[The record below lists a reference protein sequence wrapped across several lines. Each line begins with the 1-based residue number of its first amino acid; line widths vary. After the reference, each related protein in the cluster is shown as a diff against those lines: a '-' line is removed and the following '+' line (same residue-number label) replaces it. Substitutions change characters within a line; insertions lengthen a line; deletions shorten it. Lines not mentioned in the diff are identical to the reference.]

1 MGENSKL
8 MNSPIQY
15 VKGVGEKRA
24 ALFNKIGIYNVEDL
38 IHYFPREYEDRRH
51 IYSISQLSEG
61 MVCCIKAPVLTL
73 AAERRFKYN
82 LAVYSLAIDDGTGSI
97 NVFWFSSPKYKRKF
111 ERGTEYIFYGKV
123 VNRNGWIQFE
133 LIEAETA
140 DKNAKTGKILP
151 VYPLTKGINQNNLR
165 SMMASVM
172 DKISFFEDVL
182 PESIVRENNLMSYD
196 KAMRCIHFPDNM
208 DDFENARRRF
218 VFEELFILQ
227 LSLNYMKENRA
238 NAKGIVFGDISCGR
252 EFVDSLPFELTSAQ
266 KKAIREICD
275 DFQSGTPMNRLVQ
288 GDVGS
293 GKTVVAA
300 CAMYI
305 AVKNGYQTALMAP
318 TEILANQHYNTFK
331 NFFGDKIKIALLTGS
346 VSNKKKMLEGIEKG
360 EYQVVI
366 GTHALIEDTVN
377 FKNLGFCVTD
387 EQHRFGVNQ
396 RSKLGGKGDF
406 CHMLVMSAT
415 PIPRT
420 LALILYGDLD
430 ITIIGDKP
438 KGRQDIDTFSVNDN
452 IRQRAYGF
460 VRKQLSEGRQAYVVC
475 PLVEESES
483 LDAVASV
490 QFAEK
495 LQTEVFPEYKVGLL
509 HGKMKSKEKDSVMM
523 QFKNGEIDLLVATT
537 VIEVG
542 VDVPNANI
550 MVIENAERF
559 GLSQLHQ
566 LRGRVGRGNFK
577 SYCVLITNSQNDVTK
592 ERMKTMT
599 DTNDG
604 FKISQK
610 DLELRGCGEFFGTRQ
625 HGLPELKI
633 ANLFTDIDIL
643 KDAQEQC
650 EKLLSENPHL
660 YGPQCE
666 RLKERI
672 NHMFQKF
679 DGADIFN

>member
-1 MGENSKL
+1 MSENKKL
-8 MNSPIQY
+8 ITSPIRY
-15 VKGVGEKRA
+15 VKGVGDKRA

-51 IYSISQLSEG
+51 IYNIANLSDG
-61 MVCCIKAPVLTL
+61 MTCCIKAPVLTI
-73 AAERRFKYN
+73 ATERRFKYN
-82 LAVYSLAIDDGTGSI
+82 LAVFSLAIDDGTGSI
-97 NVFWFSSPKYKRKF
+97 NVFWFSSPKYKRTF
-111 ERGTEYIFYGKV
+111 ERGREYVFYGKA
-123 VNRNGWIQFE
+123 VNKNGWLQFE
-133 LIEAETA
+133 LIEAEPA
-140 DKNAKTGKILP
+140 DKNTKTGKILP
-151 VYPLTKGINQNNLR
+151 VYPLTKGINQTNLR
-165 SMMASVM
+165 SMMSSVM
-172 DKISFFEDVL
+172 AEINFFEDVL
-182 PESIVRENNLMSYD
+182 PEKVVKENDLMAYD
-196 KAMRCIHFPDNM
+196 KALRSIHFPEDM
-208 DDFENARRRF
+208 TDFEKARRRF
-218 VFEELFILQ
+218 VFEELFVLQ
-227 LSLNYMKENRA
+227 LSLSFMKENRENSTGA
-238 NAKGIVFGDISCGR
+238 VFHNISYGR
-252 EFVDSLPFELTSAQ
+252 EFVDSLPFELTGAQ

-275 DFQSGTPMNRLVQ
+275 DFQSGKPMNRLVQ

-293 GKTVVAA
+293 GKTVVSA

-331 NFFGDKIKIALLTGS
+331 KFFGDRVNIALLTGS
-346 VSNKKKMLEGIEKG
+346 TSGKKKILEGIAKG
-360 EYQVVI
+360 EYDIVI
-366 GTHALIEDTVN
+366 GTHALIEDNVV
-377 FKNLGFCVTD
+377 FSNLGFCVTD
-387 EQHRFGVNQ
+387 EQHRFGVSQ
-396 RSKLGGKGDF
+396 RSKLSGKSDS
-406 CHMLVMSAT
+406 CHLLVMSAT

-438 KGRQDIDTFSVNDN
+438 KGRLEIDTFCVNDN
-452 IRQRAYGF
+452 VRQRAYGF
-460 VRKQLSEGRQAYVVC
+460 VKKQLEEGRQGYVVC

-495 LQTEVFPEYKVGLL
+495 LQAEIFPEYKVGLL
-509 HGKMKSKEKDSVMM
+509 HGKMKAKEKDEVML
-523 QFKNGEIDLLVATT
+523 QFKNGEIDLLVSTT

-566 LRGRVGRGNFK
+566 LRGRVGRGDAK
-577 SYCVLITNSQNDVTK
+577 SYCVLITNSQNDVTQ
-592 ERMKTMT
+592 ERMKIMT
-599 DTNDG
+599 QTNDG

-633 ANLFTDIDIL
+633 ANLFTDIDVL
-643 KDAQEQC
+643 KEAQIACDE
-650 EKLLSENPHL
+650 LLKNNPYL
-660 YGPQCE
+660 YGQDCS

-672 NHMFQKF
+672 NHMFEKF
-679 DGADIFN
+679 GGADIFN

>member
-1 MGENSKL
+1 MSEYGNFIS
-8 MNSPIQY
+8 SPVQY

-24 ALFNKIGIYNVEDL
+24 VLLNKLGIYNVEDL

-61 MVCCIKAPVLTL
+61 MVCCIKAPVLTM
-73 AAERRFKYN
+73 AAERRFKHN
-82 LAVYSLAIDDGTGSI
+82 LAVFSLAIDDGTGSI
-97 NVFWFSSPKYKRKF
+97 SVFWFSSPKYKRKF
-111 ERGTEYIFYGKV
+111 ERGREYIFYGKAV
-123 VNRNGWIQFE
+123 SRNGWLQFE
-133 LIEAETA
+133 LLEAEPA

-165 SMMASVM
+165 GMVESVM
-172 DKISFFEDVL
+172 NKIDFFEDIL
-182 PESIVRENNLMSYD
+182 PEAIVRQNNLMSYD
-196 KAMRCIHFPDNM
+196 KAMRCIHFPEDM
-208 DDFENARRRF
+208 SDFEEARRRF

-227 LSLNYMKENRA
+227 LSLNYMKERRSQA
-238 NAKGIVFGDISCGR
+238 DGAVFADISCGR
-252 EFVDSLPFELTSAQ
+252 EFVNSLPFELTGAQ
-266 KKAIREICD
+266 KRAIREICE
-275 DFQSGTPMNRLVQ
+275 DFQSGKPMNRLVQ

-300 CAMYI
+300 CAMHI
-305 AVKNGYQTALMAP
+305 AVRNGYQAALMAP
-318 TEILANQHYNTFK
+318 TEILATQHYNTFLK
-331 NFFGDKIKIALLTGS
+331 FFGDKFKIALLTGS
-346 VSNKKKMLEGIEKG
+346 AAGKKKLSEGIASG
-360 EYQVVI
+360 EYDIVI
-366 GTHALIEDTVN
+366 GTHAIIEDSVS

-387 EQHRFGVNQ
+387 EQHRFGVSQ
-396 RSKLGGKGDF
+396 RSKLSGKSDF
-406 CHMLVMSAT
+406 CHVLVMSAT

-430 ITIIGDKP
+430 ITIIDSKP
-438 KGRQDIDTFSVNDN
+438 AGRQDIDTFCIKDKVRS
-452 IRQRAYGF
+452 RAYGF
-460 VRKQLSEGRQAYVVC
+460 VRKQLEEGRQAYVVC

-495 LQTEVFPEYKVGLL
+495 LQTQIFPEYKVGLL
-509 HGKMKSKEKDSVMM
+509 HGKMKAKEKDEVML
-523 QFKNGEIDLLVATT
+523 QFKSGEINLLVATT

-566 LRGRVGRGNFK
+566 LRGRVGRGDFK
-577 SYCVLITNSQNDVTK
+577 SYCVLITNSQNDVT
-592 ERMKTMT
+592 EQRMQTMT
-599 DTNDG
+599 ATNDG

-643 KDAQEQC
+643 KDAQSRCAE
-650 EKLLSENPHL
+650 LLDNNPHL
-660 YGPQCE
+660 YGEDCR

-672 NHMFQKF
+672 THMFEKF
-679 DGADIFN
+679 HGADIFN

>member
-1 MGENSKL
+1 MSEYSKL
-8 MNSPIQY
+8 INSPIQY
-15 VKGVGEKRA
+15 VKGVGEKRTV
-24 ALFNKIGIYNVEDL
+24 LFNRLGIYNVEDL

-51 IYSISQLSEG
+51 IYNISQLTEG
-61 MVCCIKAPVLTL
+61 MVCCIKAPVLTV

-82 LAVYSLAIDDGTGSI
+82 LAVFSLAIDDGTGSI

-111 ERGTEYIFYGKV
+111 ERGTEYIFYGKAV
-123 VNRNGWIQFE
+123 SRNGWLQFE
-133 LIEAETA
+133 LIEAEMA

-165 SMMASVM
+165 TMIASVM
-172 DKISFFEDVL
+172 DKVDFFEDIL
-182 PESIVRENNLMSYD
+182 PADIVRKNRLMSYD
-196 KAMRCIHFPDNM
+196 KAMRCIHFPDDM
-208 DDFENARRRF
+208 DDFEQARRRF

-227 LSLNYMKENRA
+227 LSLNYMKERRA
-238 NAKGIVFGDISCGR
+238 RTDGAVFSDISCGR
-252 EFVDSLPFELTSAQ
+252 EFVDSLPFELTAAQ
-266 KKAIREICD
+266 KHAIREICE
-275 DFQSGTPMNRLVQ
+275 DFQSGKPMNRLVQ

-300 CAMYI
+300 CAMHI
-305 AVKNGYQTALMAP
+305 AVRNGYQAALMAP
-318 TEILANQHYNTFK
+318 TEILSTQHYNTFQK
-331 NFFGDKIKIALLTGS
+331 FFGDKFKIALLTGS
-346 VSNKKKMLEGIEKG
+346 AAGKKKLLAGIEAG
-360 EYQVVI
+360 DYDIVI
-366 GTHALIEDTVN
+366 GTHAIIEDNVI

-387 EQHRFGVNQ
+387 EQHRFGVSQ
-396 RSKLGGKGDF
+396 RSKLSGKSDF
-406 CHMLVMSAT
+406 CHVLVMSAT

-438 KGRQDIDTFSVNDN
+438 AGRQEIDTFCVNDS
-452 IRQRAYGF
+452 IRNRAYGF
-460 VRKQLSEGRQAYVVC
+460 VRKQLEEGRQGYVVC
-475 PLVEESES
+475 PLVEESDS

-495 LQTEVFPEYKVGLL
+495 LQTQVFPEYKVGLL
-509 HGKMKSKEKDSVMM
+509 HGKMKSKEKDDIMM
-523 QFKNGEIDLLVATT
+523 RFKEGEINLLVATT

-566 LRGRVGRGNFK
+566 LRGRVGRGDFK
-577 SYCVLITNSQNDVTK
+577 SYCVLITNSQNDVTQQ
-592 ERMKTMT
+592 RMQTMT
-599 DTNDG
+599 STNDG

-643 KDAQEQC
+643 KDAQIQC
-650 EKLLSENPHL
+650 EELLNENPHL
-660 YGPQCE
+660 YGPECE

-672 NHMFQKF
+672 THMFDKF

>member
-1 MGENSKL
+1 MSDYKKL
-8 MNSPIQY
+8 INSPIQY
-15 VKGVGEKRA
+15 VKGVGEKRT
-24 ALFNKIGIYNVEDL
+24 ALFNKLGIYNVEDL

-51 IYSISQLSEG
+51 IYNISQLSDG
-61 MVCCIKAPVLTL
+61 MVCCIKAPVLTV

-111 ERGTEYIFYGKV
+111 ERGVEYIFYGKAV
-123 VNRNGWIQFE
+123 SRNGWLQFE
-133 LIEAETA
+133 LIEAEAA
-140 DKNAKTGKILP
+140 DKNTKTGKILP
-151 VYPLTKGINQNNLR
+151 VYPLTKGINQTNLR
-165 SMMASVM
+165 SMIASVM
-172 DKISFFEDVL
+172 DGIDFFEDFL
-182 PESIVRENNLMSYD
+182 PQEIVRKNNLMSYD
-196 KAMRCIHFPDNM
+196 KAMRCIHFPDDM
-208 DDFENARRRF
+208 DDFEKARRRF
-218 VFEELFILQ
+218 VFEELFVLQ
-227 LSLNYMKENRA
+227 LSLNYMKDRRCRA
-238 NAKGIVFGDISCGR
+238 DGLIFTDISCGR
-252 EFVDSLPFELTSAQ
+252 AFVDSLPFELTGAQ
-266 KKAIREICD
+266 KRAIREICD
-275 DFQSGTPMNRLVQ
+275 DFKSGTPMNRLVQ

-305 AVKNGYQTALMAP
+305 TVCNGYQAALMAP

-331 NFFGDKIKIALLTGS
+331 NLFGDTFKIALLTGS
-346 VSNKKKMLEGIEKG
+346 VSGKKKLLADIEAG
-360 EYQVVI
+360 EYDIVI
-366 GTHALIEDTVN
+366 GTHAIIEDNVN

-387 EQHRFGVNQ
+387 EQHRFGVSQ
-396 RSKLGGKGDF
+396 RSKLSSKSQF
-406 CHMLVMSAT
+406 CHVLVMSAT

-430 ITIIGDKP
+430 ITIIDDKP
-438 KGRQDIDTFSVNDN
+438 AGRQDIDTFCVNDS
-452 IRQRAYGF
+452 IRGRAYNF
-460 VRKQLSEGRQAYVVC
+460 VRKQLAEGRQAYVVC

-483 LDAVASV
+483 LDAVSSV

-495 LQTEVFPEYKVGLL
+495 LQTQVFPEYKVGLL
-509 HGKMKSKEKDSVMM
+509 HGKMKAKEKDEVMM
-523 QFKNGEIDLLVATT
+523 RFKDGEVNLLVATT

-566 LRGRVGRGNFK
+566 LRGRVGRGDFK
-577 SYCVLITNSQNDVTK
+577 SYCVLITNSQNDATQQ
-592 ERMKTMT
+592 RMQTMT
-599 DTNDG
+599 STNDG

-643 KDAQEQC
+643 KDAQMQC
-650 EKLLSENPHL
+650 EELLTNNPHL
-660 YGPQCE
+660 YGPDCE

-672 NHMFQKF
+672 THMFDKF

>member
-1 MGENSKL
+1 MSEYARLVS
-8 MNSPIQY
+8 SPIQY

-24 ALFNKIGIYNVEDL
+24 ALFNKLGIFNVEDL

-51 IYSISQLSEG
+51 IYNISQLSEG

-82 LAVYSLAIDDGTGSI
+82 LAVFSLVLDDGTGSI

-111 ERGTEYIFYGKV
+111 ERGREYIFYGKAV
-123 VNRNGWIQFE
+123 SRNGWLQFE
-133 LIEAETA
+133 LLEAEPA
-140 DKNAKTGKILP
+140 DKSAKTGIILP
-151 VYPLTKGINQNNLR
+151 VYPLTKGINQSTIR
-165 SMMASVM
+165 SMMKHVM
-172 DKISFFEDVL
+172 DNIDFFEDIL
-182 PESIVRENNLMSYD
+182 PEGVVIQNNLMSYD
-196 KAMRCIHFPDNM
+196 KAIRCIHYPDNM
-208 DDFENARRRF
+208 DDFEEARRRF

-227 LSLNYMKENRA
+227 LSLNYMKERRA
-238 NAKGIVFGDISCGR
+238 RADGLIFGDISCGR
-252 EFVDSLPFELTSAQ
+252 GFVDSLPFELTGAQ
-266 KKAIREICD
+266 KRAIREICE
-275 DFQSGTPMNRLVQ
+275 DFQSGKPMNRLVQ

-300 CAMYI
+300 CAMHI
-305 AVKNGYQTALMAP
+305 AVCNGYQAALMAP
-318 TEILANQHYNTFK
+318 TEILANQHYNTFLK
-331 NFFGDKIKIALLTGS
+331 LFGDKVSIALLTGS
-346 VSNKKKMLEGIEKG
+346 VSKKKKLLEGIEAG
-360 EYQVVI
+360 EYDIVI
-366 GTHALIEDTVN
+366 GTHAVIEDNVK

-387 EQHRFGVNQ
+387 EQHRFGVSQ
-396 RSKLGGKGDF
+396 RSKLSGKSET
-406 CHMLVMSAT
+406 CHVLVMSAT

-430 ITIIGDKP
+430 ITIIDDKP
-438 KGRQDIDTFSVNDN
+438 AGRQEIDTFCVNDK
-452 IRQRAYGF
+452 IRGRAYGF
-460 VRKQLSEGRQAYVVC
+460 VRKQLEEGRQAYVVC
-475 PLVEESES
+475 PLVEESDS

-490 QFAEK
+490 QFSEK
-495 LQTEVFPEYKVGLL
+495 LQTQVFPDYKVGLL
-509 HGKMKSKEKDSVMM
+509 HGKMKANEKEEVMLR
-523 QFKNGEIDLLVATT
+523 FKNGEINLLVATT

-566 LRGRVGRGNFK
+566 LRGRVGRGDFK
-577 SYCVLITNSQNDVTK
+577 SYCVLITNSQNDETQQ
-592 ERMKTMT
+592 RMKTMT
-599 DTNDG
+599 STNDG

-643 KDAQEQC
+643 KEAQEQC
-650 EKLLSENPHL
+650 QKLLENNPHL
-660 YGPQCE
+660 YGE
-666 RLKERI
+666 EFNLLKGRI
-672 NHMFQKF
+672 THMFDKF

>member
-1 MGENSKL
+1 MSESKKL
-8 MNSPIQY
+8 ITSPIRY
-15 VKGVGEKRA
+15 VKGVGDKRA
-24 ALFNKIGIYNVEDL
+24 ALFNKIGIFNVEDL

-51 IYSISQLSEG
+51 IYNISNLSDG
-61 MVCCIKAPVLTL
+61 MVCCIKAPVLTI
-73 AAERRFKYN
+73 ATERRFKYN
-82 LAVYSLAIDDGTGSI
+82 LAVFSLAIDDGTGSI

-111 ERGTEYIFYGKV
+111 ERGMEYIFYGKA
-123 VNRNGWIQFE
+123 VNRNGWLQFE
-133 LIEAETA
+133 LIEAEPA
-140 DKNAKTGKILP
+140 NKNAKTGKILP
-151 VYPLTKGINQNNLR
+151 VYPLTKGINQTNLR
-165 SMMASVM
+165 SMMSSVM
-172 DKISFFEDVL
+172 AEISFFEDIL
-182 PESIVRENNLMSYD
+182 PESIVKENGLMPYD
-196 KAMRCIHFPDNM
+196 KALRSIHFPDDM
-208 DDFENARRRF
+208 TDFEKARHRF
-218 VFEELFILQ
+218 VFEELFVLQ
-227 LSLNYMKENRA
+227 LSLSFMKENRENSTGA
-238 NAKGIVFGDISCGR
+238 VFHNISYGR
-252 EFVDSLPFELTSAQ
+252 EFVDSLPFELTGAQ

-275 DFQSGTPMNRLVQ
+275 DFQSGKPMNRLVQ

-305 AVKNGYQTALMAP
+305 AVKNGYQAALMAP
-318 TEILANQHYNTFK
+318 TEILATQHYNTFK
-331 NFFGDKIKIALLTGS
+331 NFFGDKVKIALLTGS
-346 VSNKKKMLEGIEKG
+346 ISGKKKILEGIERH
-360 EYQVVI
+360 EYDIVI
-366 GTHALIEDTVN
+366 GTHALIEDNVV
-377 FKNLGFCVTD
+377 FSNLGFCVTD

-396 RSKLGGKGDF
+396 RSKLSGKSEF
-406 CHMLVMSAT
+406 CHLLVMSAT

-438 KGRQDIDTFSVNDN
+438 SGRQDVDTFCVNEN
-452 IRQRAYGF
+452 VRQRAYGF
-460 VRKQLSEGRQAYVVC
+460 VKKQLQEGRQGYVVC

-495 LQTEVFPEYKVGLL
+495 LQKDIFPEYKVGLL
-509 HGKMKSKEKDSVMM
+509 HGKMKAKEKDEVML

-566 LRGRVGRGNFK
+566 LRGRVGRGEAK
-577 SYCVLITNSQNDVTK
+577 SYCVLITNSQNDVTQ
-592 ERMKTMT
+592 ERMKIMT
-599 DTNDG
+599 QTNDG

-633 ANLFTDIDIL
+633 ANLFTDIDVL
-643 KDAQEQC
+643 KEAQIACDE
-650 EKLLSENPHL
+650 LLKNNPYL
-660 YGPQCE
+660 YGQDCA

-672 NHMFQKF
+672 GHMFEKF
-679 DGADIFN
+679 GGADIFN

>member
-1 MGENSKL
+1 MSEYYKL
-8 MNSPIQY
+8 IDSPIRY
-15 VKGVGEKRA
+15 VKGVGEKRT
-24 ALFNKIGIYNVEDL
+24 ALFNKLGIYNVEDL

-51 IYSISQLSEG
+51 IYSISQLAEG
-61 MVCCIKAPVLTL
+61 MVCCIKAPVLTV

-82 LAVYSLAIDDGTGSI
+82 LAVFSLAIDDGTGSI

-111 ERGTEYIFYGKV
+111 ERGKEYIFYGKAV
-123 VNRNGWIQFE
+123 SRNGWLQFE
-133 LIEAETA
+133 LIEAEAA

-165 SMMASVM
+165 TMIASVM
-172 DKISFFEDVL
+172 DEIEFFEDIL
-182 PESIVRENNLMSYD
+182 PADIVAKNRLMSYD
-196 KAMRCIHFPDNM
+196 RAMRCIHFPDDM
-208 DDFENARRRF
+208 DDFEQARRRF
-218 VFEELFILQ
+218 IFEELFILQ
-227 LSLNYMKENRA
+227 LSLNYMKERRA
-238 NAKGIVFGDISCGR
+238 REDGAIFSDISCGR
-252 EFVDSLPFELTSAQ
+252 EFVDSLPFELTGAQ
-266 KKAIREICD
+266 KHAIREICE
-275 DFQSGTPMNRLVQ
+275 DFQSGKPMNRLVQ

-300 CAMYI
+300 CAMHI
-305 AVKNGYQTALMAP
+305 AVRNGYQAALMAP
-318 TEILANQHYNTFK
+318 TEILAAQHYNTFLK
-331 NFFGDKIKIALLTGS
+331 FFGDKFRIALLTGS
-346 VSNKKKMLEGIEKG
+346 ASGKKKLLAGIESG
-360 EYQVVI
+360 EYDIVI
-366 GTHALIEDTVN
+366 GTHAIIEDNVV

-387 EQHRFGVNQ
+387 EQHRFGVSQ
-396 RSKLGGKGDF
+396 RSKLSGKSDS
-406 CHMLVMSAT
+406 CHVLVMSAT

-438 KGRQDIDTFSVNDN
+438 AGRQDIDTFCVNDSV
-452 IRQRAYGF
+452 RSRAYGF
-460 VRKQLSEGRQAYVVC
+460 VRKQLQEGRQAYVVC
-475 PLVEESES
+475 PLVEESDS

-495 LQTEVFPEYKVGLL
+495 LQNQVFPDYKVGLL
-509 HGKMKSKEKDSVMM
+509 HGKMKAKEKDEIMM
-523 QFKNGEIDLLVATT
+523 QFKNGEINLLVATT

-566 LRGRVGRGNFK
+566 LRGRVGRGDFK
-577 SYCVLITNSQNDVTK
+577 SYCVLITNSQNDATWQ
-592 ERMKTMT
+592 RMQTMT
-599 DTNDG
+599 STNDG

-643 KDAQEQC
+643 KDAQQQC
-650 EKLLSENPHL
+650 EELLENNPHL
-660 YGPQCE
+660 YGPDCQ

-672 NHMFQKF
+672 THMFDKF